1 VAKVPW
7 RFPIDLAFRNPQPAK
22 GKMGN
27 KRRFKNWGILSMARL
42 PEFSRYYSLIKGLGK
57 AVI

>member
-1 VAKVPW
+1 
-7 RFPIDLAFRNPQPAK
+7 
-22 GKMGN
+22 MGE